1 MSRRTIFVL
10 VGGILAL
17 AFVMAT
23 LIYRNQQVSTPQ
35 ASSNQQR
42 LSTERIGAP
51 IKGPQDAKVTI
62 VEFFDPACETCRD
75 FHPLLEQ
82 VINQYPGKV
91 KVMARYAPLHPGSE
105 QVVMMLEAAHRQ
117 GQFWPALERLFSQQ
131 QRWTINHRSNPQK
144 AWQILAMLNLDQEQ
158 LNADARGKEVLQVVK
173 QDIRD
178 YKRLNVKATPEFFVN
193 GRPLPSW
200 GYEQLKQLVAEE
212 VAASY

>member
-1 MSRRTIFVL
+1 MSRSTIFAL
-10 VGGILAL
+10 VGGVLVL

-23 LIYRNQQVSTPQ
+23 LIYRNQQAST
-35 ASSNQQR
+35 SSTAPTQER
-42 LSTERIGAP
+42 LSTERMGAP
-51 IKGPQDAKVTI
+51 IKGPQDARVTI

-82 VINQYPGKV
+82 LIAQYPGKV
-91 KVMARYAPLHPGSE
+91 RLMVRYAPLHPGSD

-131 QRWTINHRSNPQK
+131 QRWTINHHADPRK
-144 AWQILAMLNLDQEQ
+144 ARQSLMLLNLDQEQ
-158 LNADARGKEVLQVVK
+158 LNADARDQEVLQVIR
-173 QDIRD
+173 QDMSD
-178 YKRLNVKATPEFFVN
+178 FKRLNVKATPEFFVN

-200 GYEQLKQLVAEE
+200 GYEQLKQVVAEE

>member
-1 MSRRTIFVL
+1 MSRSTIFAL
-10 VGGILAL
+10 VGGVLVL

-23 LIYRNQQVSTPQ
+23 LIYRNQQAST
-35 ASSNQQR
+35 SSTAPTQER
-42 LSTERIGAP
+42 LSTERMGAP
-51 IKGPQDAKVTI
+51 IKGPQDARVTI

-82 VINQYPGKV
+82 LIAQYPGKV
-91 KVMARYAPLHPGSE
+91 RLMVRYAPLHPGSD

-131 QRWTINHRSNPQK
+131 QRWTINHHADPRK
-144 AWQILAMLNLDQEQ
+144 ARQSLMLLNLDQEQ
-158 LNADARGKEVLQVVK
+158 MNADARDQEVLQVIR
-173 QDIRD
+173 QDMSD
-178 YKRLNVKATPEFFVN
+178 FKRLNVKATPEFFVN

-200 GYEQLKQLVAEE
+200 GYEQLKQVVAEE